1 MRLFRKS
8 RKPSSADV
16 EVAQIRERVRS
27 MRLELGRRD
36 PGLVDLFALLRED
49 DRPALKKKAQVKQA
63 EADRVWPGD
72 VPANP
77 ALQPVEAKV
86 TYGDWELMKRPG
98 PFTLR

>member
-1 MRLFRKS
+1 MRLFGKS
-8 RKPSSADV
+8 RKPSNAEI

-36 PGLVDLFALLRED
+36 PGLVDLFGLLKED
-49 DRPALKKKAQVKQA
+49 ERPALKKTAEVKQA
-63 EADRVWPGD
+63 KADRVWPDD

-98 PFTLR
+98 PFTLS